1 MIKII
6 VLLLLATGVYGN
18 YTDEGGKVN
27 IEDDVVL
34 DGDIEDENEYIEV
47 ELEESVVG
55 TDAEGITFTVI
66 NNHESSNLQG
76 GAPYTLEYYDGGEW
90 EDITPFDVFV
100 MIAYIIEP
108 GGSHEFTHIIRGEGE
123 ASLEPG
129 DYRIIKIFSIGDEN
143 GDSESVEVIVPFE
156 VVAE

>member
-18 YTDEGGKVN
+18 YTDEGGEVN
-27 IEDDVVL
+27 IEDDVV
-34 DGDIEDENEYIEV
+34 EDTDVDNEYIEV

-66 NNHESSNLQG
+66 NNHKSSNLQG
-76 GAPYTLEYYDGGEW
+76 GAPYTLEYYDGEQW

-123 ASLEPG
+123 ASLAPG

>member
-18 YTDEGGKVN
+18 DTDEGGEVN
-27 IEDDVVL
+27 IEDDVVE
-34 DGDIEDENEYIEV
+34 DIDVDNEYIEV

-76 GAPYTLEYYDGGEW
+76 GAPYTLEYYDGEQW

-123 ASLEPG
+123 ASLAPG
-129 DYRIIKIFSIGDEN
+129 DYRIIKIFSIADEN
-143 GDSESVEVIVPFE
+143 GESESVEVIVPFE
-156 VVAE
+156 VVTE